1 MGDSEIFDNADEFH
15 ISDDS
20 QSDDGVVCNKDSEMK
35 SFLQLPETEQQ
46 KKDDVLEQLHSQIID
61 WKTTENEPLSEF
73 TTPFLAM
80 LSFLHF
86 QIWVNLRN

>member
-1 MGDSEIFDNADEFH
+1 MGDSEIFDNADEFL

-20 QSDDGVVCNKDSEMK
+20 QSDDDVVCNKDPEMN

-46 KKDDVLEQLHSQIID
+46 EKDDVLEQLHSQIID
-61 WKTTENEPLSEF
+61 RKTTENEPLSEF

-86 QIWVNLRN
+86 QV

>member
-1 MGDSEIFDNADEFH
+1 MGDCEIVDNADEFL

-20 QSDDGVVCNKDSEMK
+20 QSDDDVVCNKDSEMN

-46 KKDDVLEQLHSQIID
+46 EKDDVLEQLHSQIID
-61 WKTTENEPLSEF
+61 RKTTENEPLSEF

-80 LSFLHF
+80 LILHFLHF
-86 QIWVNLRN
+86 PV

>member
-1 MGDSEIFDNADEFH
+1 MGDCEIVDNADEFL

-20 QSDDGVVCNKDSEMK
+20 QSDDDVVCNKDSEMN

-46 KKDDVLEQLHSQIID
+46 EKDDVLEQLHSQIID
-61 WKTTENEPLSEF
+61 RTTTENEPLSEF

-86 QIWVNLRN
+86 PV